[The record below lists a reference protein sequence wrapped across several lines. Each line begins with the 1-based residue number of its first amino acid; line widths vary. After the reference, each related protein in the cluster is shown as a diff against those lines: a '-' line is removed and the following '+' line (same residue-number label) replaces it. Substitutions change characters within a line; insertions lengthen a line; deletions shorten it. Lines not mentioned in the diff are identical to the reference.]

1 VHDKTIRRRRAVL
14 LLLVVVSLILLT
26 DYFGESPSS
35 PLHQIQ
41 RGIAEVFSPVQDGAS
56 KVLSPVRDIGNWV
69 SSTLKAKSE
78 VAGLRATNAKL
89 AGEVSADNLEG
100 YRGLQ
105 ATKQL
110 GLDTAIGLNAYHPI
124 GADVT
129 WKDPLL
135 WYETIEVDKG
145 SDAGVRPYD
154 AVVGDGALVGD
165 VTTVDSSYS
174 VVTLLTNPK
183 FAAGATIENDEGA
196 SGLLQPD
203 VGNPG
208 TLQLSYL
215 PSNAN
220 VSYQQEVVT
229 AGFMEEAHD
238 ASIESLYPPGIPIG
252 WVSNRNTQN
261 SVLENQEVQVT
272 PSVDLLHLD
281 VVQIL
286 TKPYGSSSKQ

>member
-1 VHDKTIRRRRAVL
+1 MHDKTIRRRRAVL

-41 RGIAEVFSPVQDGAS
+41 RGIAEAFSPVQDGAS

-69 SSTLKAKSE
+69 SSTLKAKSQ
-78 VAGLRATNAKL
+78 VAALESQNQALR
-89 AGEVSADNLEG
+89 GQISADKVEG
-100 YRGLQ
+100 YRGEQ

-110 GLDTAIGLNAYHPI
+110 GLDTAIGLDAYHPV

-129 WKDPLL
+129 WKDSQP

-145 SDAGVRPYD
+145 TDAGVHMFD

-165 VTTVDSSYS
+165 VTVAAPSYS

-183 FAAGATIENDEGA
+183 FAAGATIENTEGA
-196 SGLLQPD
+196 SGLLQP
-203 VGNPG
+203 GGTPG

-215 PSNAN
+215 PSSAN

-229 AGFMEEAHD
+229 SGFIEQAH
-238 ASIESLYPPGIPIG
+238 AATVQSLYPPGIPIG

>member
-56 KVLSPVRDIGNWV
+56 KVLSPVRDVGNWV

-78 VAGLRATNAKL
+78 VAGLERKNAQL
-89 AGEVSADNLEG
+89 VGVISADNEEG
-100 YRGLQ
+100 RRGLQ

-145 SDAGVRPYD
+145 SDAGVHLYD

-203 VGNPG
+203 GTPG

-215 PSNAN
+215 PPSAN

-229 AGFMEEAHD
+229 SGFVEQAHA
-238 ASIESLYPPGIPIG
+238 ASIQSLYPPGIPIG

-286 TKPYGSSSKQ
+286 TKPYGSSSSQ